1 MRRLAA
7 GGRGR
12 LERQRP
18 LLYSWHVLERQ
29 LAELWRRGRPAVMA
43 VVNVT
48 PDSFS
53 DGGRWATPE
62 AALAHALAVAD
73 AGADLVDVGGE
84 STRPGAAPVATAAE
98 IERVVPVVAALVRRR
113 PAVIVS
119 VDTSK
124 PEVAEAALAAGASVV
139 NDVTA
144 ARDPRMFGVVA
155 GRGAGIVLMH
165 MRGEPATMQRD
176 TAYADVVAEVHEFLA
191 GRAAAAAAAGIPAER
206 TLLDPGIGFGKDAA
220 GNLRLLAALPDLA
233 ALGYPIVVGAS
244 RKSFIAAVA
253 GDSGPGDRLA
263 GSLAA
268 VADTVRLPRVVVRVH
283 DVRETVQFLALRAA
297 LEGAA

>member
-1 MRRLAA
+1 
-7 GGRGR
+7 
-12 LERQRP
+12 LERRRA
-18 LLYSWHVLERQ
+18 LLYSWHVLERK
-29 LAELWRRGRPAVMA
+29 LAELWRRGRPAVMG

-53 DGGRWATPE
+53 DRGRF
-62 AALAHALAVAD
+62 AAPDVAVAHALAMSD
-73 AGADLVDVGGE
+73 AGADVIDVGGE
-84 STRPGAAPVATAAE
+84 STRPGAATVLVADE
-98 IERVVPVVAALVRRR
+98 IERVVPVVAALARRR
-113 PAVIVS
+113 PAMIVS

-124 PEVAEAALAAGASVV
+124 PEVAAAALAAGASLV

-144 ARDPRMFGVVA
+144 ARDPRMLAVVA

-220 GNLRLLAALPDLA
+220 ANLRLLAALPDLA
-233 ALGYPIVVGAS
+233 ALGCPVVVGAS
-244 RKSFIAAVA
+244 RKSFIAAVTGGA
-253 GDSGPGDRLA
+253 GPEERLA

-268 VADTVRLPRVVVRVH
+268 VAGTVRLPRAMVRAH
-283 DVRETVQFLALRAA
+283 DVRETVQFLTLLAA
-297 LEGAA
+297 LAGAA

>member
-62 AALAHALAVAD
+62 AALAHALAAAD

-84 STRPGAAPVATAAE
+84 STRPGAAPGATA
-98 IERVVPVVAALVRRR
+98 
-113 PAVIVS
+113 
-119 VDTSK
+119 
-124 PEVAEAALAAGASVV
+124 AALAAGASRVH
-139 NDVTA
+139 DGTA
-144 ARDPRMFGVVA
+144 ARDPRMRAVGA

-176 TAYADVVAEVHEFLA
+176 TAYADIVAEVHEFLA

-220 GNLRLLAALPDLA
+220 GNLRLLAALPNLA
-233 ALGYPIVVGAS
+233 ALGYPVVVGAS

>member
-1 MRRLAA
+1 M
-7 GGRGR
+7 G
-12 LERQRP
+12 
-18 LLYSWHVLERQ
+18 
-29 LAELWRRGRPAVMA
+29 

-62 AALAHALAVAD
+62 AAVAHAVALSD
-73 AGADLVDVGGE
+73 AGADVVDIGGE
-84 STRPGAAPVATAAE
+84 STRPGAEPMLAAAE
-98 IERVVPVVAALVRRR
+98 IERVAPVIAALARER
-113 PAVIVS
+113 PAAIVS

-124 PEVAEAALAAGASVV
+124 PEVAAAALAAGASLV

-155 GRGAGIVLMH
+155 RSGAGIVLMH
-165 MRGEPATMQRD
+165 MRGEPATMQLD

-191 GRAAAAAAAGIPAER
+191 GRAAAAAAAGIPAAR

-233 ALGYPIVVGAS
+233 ALGYPVVVGAS
-244 RKSFIAAVA
+244 RKSFIAAVTGSA
-253 GDSGPGDRLA
+253 TPSERLA

-268 VADTVRLPRVVVRVH
+268 VAGTVRLPRVLVRVH
-283 DVRETVQFLALRAA
+283 DVRETVQFLALLAA